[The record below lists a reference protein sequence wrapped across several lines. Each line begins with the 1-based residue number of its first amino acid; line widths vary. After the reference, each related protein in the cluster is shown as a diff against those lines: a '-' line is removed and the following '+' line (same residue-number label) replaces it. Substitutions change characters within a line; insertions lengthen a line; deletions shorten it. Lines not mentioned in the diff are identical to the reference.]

1 LRQKYRYGIEICE
14 NGAVAFLEAEDDF
27 FAAGKII
34 KEARTEAFTAENL
47 SASSAQAGAE
57 HAERGSR
64 IE

>member
-1 LRQKYRYGIEICE
+1 LRQKYRYRIEICE
-14 NGAVAFLEAEDDF
+14 NSAVAFLEAEDDF

-34 KEARTEAFTAENL
+34 KEDRTEAFTAEN
-47 SASSAQAGAE
+47 AE